1 MEQKILKLCI
11 WVRVM
16 YLCIWVRVMYSGWGM
31 GVGGGAEEE
40 DAKQEKDYNIKST
53 VLPRQFNGYDSTF
66 HFREHGFH
74 PWSGN

>member
-1 MEQKILKLCI
+1 MEKKILKLCI

-40 DAKQEKDYNIKST
+40 DAK
-53 VLPRQFNGYDSTF
+53 LG
-66 HFREHGFH
+66 
-74 PWSGN
+74 SGKRL